1 MDPVSNT
8 AVPPS
13 EHESEAAANAMYWGR
28 YKGRWRQCFLVL
40 FVIGFVVVGAERIDE
55 VHSVTNALA
64 LVLNALVGGVG
75 DGLLLGSIIC
85 FVVAIPKS
93 RDQVT

>member
-1 MDPVSNT
+1 VTD
-8 AVPPS
+8 AAGPPP
-13 EHESEAAANAMYWGR
+13 EHDADAAANATYWGR
-28 YKGRWRQCFLVL
+28 YKGRWRQCFVVL
-40 FVIGFVVVGAERIDE
+40 FVLGFVVIVAERIDE
-55 VHSVTNALA
+55 VHNVTNALA

-93 RDQVT
+93 RDHVT